1 MEGLL
6 TCLAAALEKVTC
18 PVLHCRQLQSAQV
31 RKQEGRLAADRD
43 LSLTE
48 LLRYQTRDSGAARD
62 LLFRRIKSVTCNGKE
77 K

>member
-1 MEGLL
+1 M
-6 TCLAAALEKVTC
+6 
-18 PVLHCRQLQSAQV
+18 

-62 LLFRRIKSVTCNGKE
+62 LLFRRIKSVTRNRKE